1 VYKQET
7 NTLSIWFTSKARLLK
22 QQLFFFK
29 FSVGFVLCL
38 PLSLNV
44 FHLEEWER
52 ELVAELHDYEVVG
65 EQKPNKRDV
74 WEQEIEE
81 IEELLKDGTDLK

>member
-1 VYKQET
+1 M
-7 NTLSIWFTSKARLLK
+7 
-22 QQLFFFK
+22 
-29 FSVGFVLCL
+29 
-38 PLSLNV
+38 
-44 FHLEEWER
+44 
-52 ELVAELHDYEVVG
+52 AELHDYEVVG